1 MDLFAIATSNFTH
14 ALRQAITTASYQ
26 GKNYDNGVK
35 AKEGLIRSQR
45 LIQYFHDGLKQMLY
59 DEISNHTNLS
69 TLSWQI
75 YPPLGQTNPELKIYG
90 ELKGK
95 DQDIVFLNQPCQT
108 EYIESL
114 KSDDSV
120 GFQASN
126 SSIIVGVRSQMSSI
140 NKNFDTLMERAIA
153 EAVNLN
159 LRLPNATLVELYIIP
174 LQEIDNNSAQK
185 NKFQTEKNKVNIEK
199 FINQFYSTTSHD
211 GIINN
216 YMMDAACLLILDL
229 NNPGYYIKNS
239 NQLSSLGYPAE
250 ICSKFEL
257 IQPDGFSSRII
268 ECYLQNNPH
277 YSNS

>member
-1 MDLFAIATSNFTH
+1 MDLFAMATTNFTH
-14 ALRQAITTASYQ
+14 ELRQAITTASYQ

-45 LIQYFHDGLKQMLY
+45 LIQYFHDGLKKMLH

-140 NKNFDTLMERAIA
+140 NK
-153 EAVNLN
+153 
-159 LRLPNATLVELYIIP
+159 
-174 LQEIDNNSAQK
+174 
-185 NKFQTEKNKVNIEK
+185 KF
-199 FINQFYSTTSHD
+199 
-211 GIINN
+211 
-216 YMMDAACLLILDL
+216 
-229 NNPGYYIKNS
+229 
-239 NQLSSLGYPAE
+239 
-250 ICSKFEL
+250 
-257 IQPDGFSSRII
+257 
-268 ECYLQNNPH
+268 
-277 YSNS
+277 